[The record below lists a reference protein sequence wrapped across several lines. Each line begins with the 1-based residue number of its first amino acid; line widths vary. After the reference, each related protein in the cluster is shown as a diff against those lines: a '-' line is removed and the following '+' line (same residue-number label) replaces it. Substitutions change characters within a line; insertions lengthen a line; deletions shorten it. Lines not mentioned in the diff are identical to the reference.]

1 MQPEQPTILHW
12 LEISENHAI
21 RFGDLPHLL
30 ATAVAPID
38 DDSDHSLMKYGA
50 AKMNFADELKTA
62 VGKGTLAVRDALTL
76 AFHTFPHGAA
86 LLDAVVLPCDLNH
99 FFRVRGGIGIRLKLH
114 GSGPGLW
121 TIGNA
126 SEALAAQLGWH
137 VGARNALAA
146 RMIEAAGAGQL
157 IVLDPQTDLP
167 FRPERVSDC
176 WVLVTPAGVNAWLQS
191 AGVDYRWD
199 TIHAPPSPIKSVQR
213 SAANAAAI
221 LAKLVEFG
229 FDPKRL
235 PKTLPGKKSEPKS
248 KVKLALSN
256 MTNAVFNKGWQHL
269 RDEKDIVEV

>member
-1 MQPEQPTILHW
+1 MQDDSTILHW

-38 DDSDHSLMKYGA
+38 DDSNYSLMENGA
-50 AKMNFADELKTA
+50 AQINFADELKTA
-62 VGKGTLAVRDALTL
+62 VGKGALAVRDALTL

-86 LLDAVVLPCDLNH
+86 LLEAVVLPSDLIH
-99 FFRVRGGIGIRLKLH
+99 FFRVRGGIGITLKLH
-114 GSGPGLW
+114 GSGPVFW

-126 SEALAAQLGWH
+126 SEVLAAQLGWH
-137 VGARNALAA
+137 VGAQKAFTA
-146 RMIEAAGAGQL
+146 RMIEAASVGQL

-167 FRPERVSDC
+167 FRPERVSDY

-191 AGVDYRWD
+191 AGVDYRWN
-199 TIHAPPSPIKSVQR
+199 TIHTPPSPIKSVQR

-221 LAKLVEFG
+221 LAKLVELG

-235 PKTLPGKKSEPKS
+235 PKTPPGKKSEPKS
-248 KVKLALSN
+248 KAKLALPN
-256 MTNAVFNKGWQHL
+256 MTDAVFNKGWQYL
-269 RDEKDIVEV
+269 RDGKDIVGA